1 MLLCKETVRRGV
13 KKSLLN
19 PRLEIYTI
27 AHRFC
32 NPRASINKHE
42 SHPLIIVYN
51 VPHPHH
57 ITTLAVNLSQPTE
70 APAAS
75 LISKGQSQT
84 CVGEQG
90 VLSKIAGPGIKDVN
104 HSMSV

>member
-13 KKSLLN
+13 EKSLLN

-27 AHRFC
+27 TDFVI
-32 NPRASINKHE
+32 PVASINKHE

-90 VLSKIAGPGIKDVN
+90 VLSKIAGHGIKDVN